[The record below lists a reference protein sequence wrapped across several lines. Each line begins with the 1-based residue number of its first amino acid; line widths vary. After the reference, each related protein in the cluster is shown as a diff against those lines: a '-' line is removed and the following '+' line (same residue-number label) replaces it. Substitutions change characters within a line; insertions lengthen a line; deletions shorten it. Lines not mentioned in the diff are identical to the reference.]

1 MKIELSLN
9 ADEHDLDKIKV
20 LNKAGFEVYGNV
32 TNLNECLEFGYLDQ
46 DSIASKVFDE
56 LIDNIDEYNLEG
68 CSEEDIQDLSCH
80 LAKDI
85 PNSLDTSYIEDQN
98 CESVSYAIS
107 DYLNDQD
114 LEYEFSKVQKEK
126 EKLNEKAN
134 TNKFHR

>member
-1 MKIELSLN
+1 MP
-9 ADEHDLDKIKV
+9 
-20 LNKAGFEVYGNV
+20 
-32 TNLNECLEFGYLDQ
+32 
-46 DSIASKVFDE
+46 
-56 LIDNIDEYNLEG
+56 
-68 CSEEDIQDLSCH
+68 

-85 PNSLDTSYIEDQN
+85 PNSLNTSYIEDQS